1 MQDECCKKMVFFQSF
16 HVFYM
21 IFAGLTDKVDG
32 FVRLAYTYT
41 SVESALD
48 SGAAPL
54 CGGVRKVRA
63 SQGGIPA
70 NGRPGRPEGK
80 CNRKI
85 PPRFAVRMER
95 RGKSSPGCGQPHC
108 HVNPIRS
115 NANWDNAAAR
125 RVPKGGWSR
134 AATRGQERSSST
146 TEPGLQAP
154 SLCACKSRPPC
165 VGRSFCMSARICFC
179 QKPAPKPDRRLLGG

>member
-1 MQDECCKKMVFFQSF
+1 MKIPPYRISSIRPVRAAAPAGRLSDILYYNESFAVMQDECCKKMVFFQSF

-63 SQGGIPA
+63 S
-70 NGRPGRPEGK
+70 
-80 CNRKI
+80 
-85 PPRFAVRMER
+85 
-95 RGKSSPGCGQPHC
+95 
-108 HVNPIRS
+108 
-115 NANWDNAAAR
+115 
-125 RVPKGGWSR
+125 
-134 AATRGQERSSST
+134 
-146 TEPGLQAP
+146 
-154 SLCACKSRPPC
+154 
-165 VGRSFCMSARICFC
+165 
-179 QKPAPKPDRRLLGG
+179 